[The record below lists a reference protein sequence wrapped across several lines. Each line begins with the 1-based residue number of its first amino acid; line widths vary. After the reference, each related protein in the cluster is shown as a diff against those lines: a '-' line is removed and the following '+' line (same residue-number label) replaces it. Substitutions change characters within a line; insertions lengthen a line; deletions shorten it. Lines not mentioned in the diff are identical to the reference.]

1 MAIDAGLVFAGLAIL
16 LTIIGMVGGLV
27 WLVVSLTVSPIRQD
41 VTYIKSVIGRV
52 KSEDELKRM
61 VQVEIHKHEKECEAG
76 RPRYVQTETGT
87 FRVVGTGP
95 AAAGGK

>member
-41 VTYIKSVIGRV
+41 VTYIKKVVGKV

-61 VQVEIHKHEKECEAG
+61 VQVEIHKHEKEC
-76 RPRYVQTETGT
+76 RQFFRQTETGT
-87 FRVVGTGP
+87 FKAMPMPGQQSAQQQG
-95 AAAGGK
+95 